1 MTDFTWS
8 FSSLKEY
15 INCPKKYQ
23 EVRILKNYSFI
34 DTPQTIY
41 GKEVH
46 EALELYVRDGKP
58 LAKNYLRFKKMVDT
72 LIAIPGVK
80 YPEYKMALTKK
91 MEQCDFDDENRW
103 VRGIADLVIVD
114 GDQAYIIDYKTGSN
128 KYPDTKQLKLMAV
141 MAFVCFPKVHTIDHV
156 DKKEKC
162 Q

>member
-23 EVRILKNYSFI
+23 EVRILKNYKFI

-58 LAKNYLRFKKMVDT
+58 LAKNYMRFKKMVDLFKSRILGKTFINHGSHFKHRLIDLQTHT
-72 LIAIPGVK
+72 LLIHG
-80 YPEYKMALTKK
+80 LRTLHH
-91 MEQCDFDDENRW
+91 C
-103 VRGIADLVIVD
+103 VD
-114 GDQAYIIDYKTGSN
+114 GVR
-128 KYPDTKQLKLMAV
+128 LKH
-141 MAFVCFPKVHTIDHV
+141 VHTIDHE
-156 DKKEKC
+156 DKKEEY
-162 Q
+162 